1 MELIII
7 MVLALV
13 LGPVVELTAGPFRII
28 LGAIFLLIFPGYT
41 LLAAIFAR
49 KDSLQGVERVA
60 LSLILSVAIV
70 PLVGLILNY
79 TPWGIRPEP
88 IFITIASFTC
98 IASLL
103 ALFRRSRLPR
113 SERFEPRINLKLPH
127 WGSTTR
133 LDKALSFVLLLAIM
147 GAIGALVY
155 VVTAP
160 RAEENF
166 TDFYILGSGDMMQ
179 DYPQELVLG
188 EQAEVTLGIVNHE
201 HEHANYNIRV
211 RWDGET
217 AQEIG
222 PIGLADEEEWRE
234 RVVLIPPKAGDD
246 QKVEFLL
253 YKGEGDEPYL
263 ALHLWVDVKQEV

>member
-1 MELIII
+1 
-7 MVLALV
+7 MV
-13 LGPVVELTAGPFRII
+13 E
-28 LGAIFLLIFPGYT
+28 
-41 LLAAIFAR
+41 
-49 KDSLQGVERVA
+49 
-60 LSLILSVAIV
+60 
-70 PLVGLILNY
+70 
-79 TPWGIRPEP
+79 
-88 IFITIASFTC
+88 
-98 IASLL
+98 
-103 ALFRRSRLPR
+103 
-113 SERFEPRINLKLPH
+113 
-127 WGSTTR
+127 
-133 LDKALSFVLLLAIM
+133 
-147 GAIGALVY
+147 
-155 VVTAP
+155 
-160 RAEENF
+160 
-166 TDFYILGSGDMMQ
+166 

-201 HEHANYNIRV
+201 HEHASYNIRV